1 MEADPAE
8 EACGEL
14 IPGGEGD
21 IDVLVRE
28 GFWYRASPSWQHHQ
42 PRRTD

>member
-21 IDVLVRE
+21 IDVLGGILVSRITLM
-28 GFWYRASPSWQHHQ
+28 AAPSAK
-42 PRRTD
+42 TN